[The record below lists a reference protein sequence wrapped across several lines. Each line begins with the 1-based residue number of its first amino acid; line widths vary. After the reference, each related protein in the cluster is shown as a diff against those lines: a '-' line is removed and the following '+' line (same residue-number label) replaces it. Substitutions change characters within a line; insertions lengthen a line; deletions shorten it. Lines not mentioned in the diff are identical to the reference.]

1 LDQVHRL
8 VCAIDQQI
16 VEPSEDSASSFG
28 RKLRPGS
35 LCLPGYRDGGGDVL
49 VESLWDG
56 ADLLE
61 GEGGD
66 DRDLFPIRLDID
78 PCLKGSE

>member
-1 LDQVHRL
+1 
-8 VCAIDQQI
+8 
-16 VEPSEDSASSFG
+16 
-28 RKLRPGS
+28 
-35 LCLPGYRDGGGDVL
+35 LPGYRDGGGDVL

-61 GEGGD
+61 GERGD
-66 DRDLFPIRLDID
+66 DRDLFAIRLDID

>member
-1 LDQVHRL
+1 
-8 VCAIDQQI
+8 
-16 VEPSEDSASSFG
+16 
-28 RKLRPGS
+28 
-35 LCLPGYRDGGGDVL
+35 LPGYRDGGGDVI

-56 ADLLE
+56 ANLLE